1 MIKSEVYRFA
11 YTRSQGFKRTY
22 DVTVNV
28 ARLDSGVFQYQAW
41 VHFAGVFKGNGL
53 VFPLASVNAEDAAA
67 EARTR
72 IEGDIEHL
80 AGVAE

>member
-1 MIKSEVYRFA
+1 MIKSDVYQFV
-11 YTRSQGFKRTY
+11 YTRSTGFKRTY
-22 DVTVNV
+22 DVTLNV

-53 VFPLASVNAEDAAA
+53 VFPLASGNADDAAS

-72 IEGDIEHL
+72 VENDIEQL